1 MPIQAVF
8 FDLGGVLLR
17 TEYQAPRQHLAD
29 RLGME
34 FEDLDRLVF
43 NSDSA
48 RKASIGE
55 ITEEQHWVEIA
66 KRLRRPLAEANA
78 LRDEFFGGDALDL
91 TLVNFLRSIKPYYTT
106 GLISNAWSG
115 LRAYIVERKFDDAFH
130 AMTISAEVGVTKPEA
145 RIYLLALEQ
154 AGVQPEAAVFVDD
167 FIENVEGAQA
177 VGMSAIH
184 FRDPASALNELKNML

>member
-8 FDLGGVLLR
+8 FDLGGVILR

-48 RKASIGE
+48 RKAFIGE
-55 ITEEQHWVEIA
+55 ITEEQHWAEVA

-115 LRAYIVERKFDDAFH
+115 LRTYIVERKFDDAFH
-130 AMTISAEVGVTKPEA
+130 TMTISAEVGVTKPEA

-184 FRDPASALNELKNML
+184 FRDPISALNELKNML